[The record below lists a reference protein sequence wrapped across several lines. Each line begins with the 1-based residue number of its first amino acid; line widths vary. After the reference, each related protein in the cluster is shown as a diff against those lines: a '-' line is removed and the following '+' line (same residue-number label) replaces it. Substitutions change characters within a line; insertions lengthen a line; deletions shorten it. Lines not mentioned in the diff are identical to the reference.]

1 MNGYLYDYRQDIVN
15 KKHNKE
21 YWKDWNNWNIL
32 YRTLAYEISSS
43 KDVESYGYVKQDV
56 FKYFDNLI
64 PYVGENPTA
73 DIMNGWWY
81 CFKVLF
87 NVKSNREN
95 KKTKDLSIRQW
106 KCPNCGEIHDRD
118 VNAAKNILAEG
129 LRQIA

>member
-1 MNGYLYDYRQDIVN
+1 M
-15 KKHNKE
+15 
-21 YWKDWNNWNIL
+21 
-32 YRTLAYEISSS
+32 
-43 KDVESYGYVKQDV
+43 

-95 KKTKDLSIRQW
+95 KKTKEFIENLM
-106 KCPNCGEIHDRD
+106 KET
-118 VNAAKNILAEG
+118 KNITNQEELVKK
-129 LRQIA
+129 LIK